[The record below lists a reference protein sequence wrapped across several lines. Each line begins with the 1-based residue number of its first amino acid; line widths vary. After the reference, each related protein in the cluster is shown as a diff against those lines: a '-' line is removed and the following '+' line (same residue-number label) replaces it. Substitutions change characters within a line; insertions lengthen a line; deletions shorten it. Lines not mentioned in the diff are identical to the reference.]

1 MSGGRSSPIAERD
14 RVAEKPNLARVLWGI
29 NLAVIGV
36 FAFLAASRF
45 WRGAG
50 FGDFHVFHDAFLAV
64 FSGENIYESGVK
76 GYIYPPLFAV
86 LFAPLGLLSRE
97 HAGAVFAVINA
108 GLVLLCLW
116 LSASEVIR
124 RFRARDSAATLPAVM
139 LVALAVF
146 GDKLRIELSLGQT
159 DMLILACLLLALR
172 WLDRRPILAG
182 VMLGL
187 AGNLKYQSLVVLPYL
202 IIRRRWSAL
211 LGTLGSLIGFA
222 LSSAIVFG
230 WERNTAYLARAFGGL
245 GRMVGVDAGSDAA
258 RVQSITWIRSV
269 SFTSVFARLQEWAG
283 WPGFV
288 MLGLVGVTAL
298 ACLGV
303 VMLLYRHSGHAVFM
317 GRSGTSDAA
326 RPAGPALVYLE
337 WTGLLVAVLV
347 FGPQTN
353 ARHMVLMIPLATLA
367 GVLMLVPRPGIGR
380 LPVLASTVFLVLAF
394 ILPPGTGDDNSAV
407 HAWRWIG
414 GISIAATTLLF
425 VGLAGGLKWAQGLP
439 AARSS

>member
-1 MSGGRSSPIAERD
+1 MTADKPASPQELGPA
-14 RVAEKPNLARVLWGI
+14 AEKPNLARVLWGI

-64 FSGENIYESGVK
+64 LAGDDIYESGVK

-86 LFAPLGLLSRE
+86 LFTPLGWLSRE
-97 HAGAVFAVINA
+97 HAGAVFAVFNA

-116 LSASEVIR
+116 LAASEAVR

-172 WLDRRPILAG
+172 WLDRRPIVTG
-182 VMLGL
+182 IMLGL

-202 IIRRRWSAL
+202 LIRRRWSAL
-211 LGTLGSLIGFA
+211 LSTLGSLVGLA

-245 GRMVGVDAGSDAA
+245 GRMVGMDAGSEAA
-258 RVQSITWIRSV
+258 RVQPITWIRSV
-269 SFTSVFARLQEWAG
+269 SFTSVFARVQEWAG
-283 WPGFV
+283 WPGAA
-288 MLGLVGVTAL
+288 MLGMVALAAL
-298 ACLGV
+298 ACLAG
-303 VMLLYRHSGHAVFM
+303 VMLLYKRHGHAVFK
-317 GRSGTSDAA
+317 GRTGTADASA
-326 RPAGPALVYLE
+326 PRGWALTYME

-367 GVLMLVPRPGIGR
+367 GVLMLVPKPGVRR
-380 LPVLASTVFLVLAF
+380 LPVLAATVFLVLAF
-394 ILPPGTGDDNSAV
+394 ILPPGTGDGNDAV

-414 GISIAATTLLF
+414 GISIATITLLF
-425 VGLAGGLKWAQGLP
+425 VALSGGLRWARDLPGNDQG
-439 AARSS
+439 